1 MISFLSLTPPT
12 AAQPSASLP
21 ERGVAR
27 SLAEQR
33 AKAIRNVE
41 YRLNISI
48 PDSIHQHATGHATVT
63 FTIDKPQE
71 VVLDLF
77 DASLIKAVSKE
88 YKAINEHIILPAD
101 ATASGV
107 NSVDIEFLIDQR
119 LLNRREK
126 LLYTLSVP
134 DKARR
139 LFPCFDQPDMKATYR
154 LTLTLP
160 SGWSGV
166 SNGAVLATSTT
177 DGRTTIEFAPTEPL
191 STYLFAFAAGEFSRR
206 QMERDGRTISLYHC
220 ETDSARVAQCDEILS
235 EVFASLKWLED
246 YTSIPY
252 PFAKYD
258 LIIIPGFQ
266 FGGMEHTGATL
277 YNDRLLFLP
286 PQATLNERLARTS
299 LIAHETSHMWF
310 GDYVTMKWFGE
321 VWTKEVF
328 ANYYAAIISEPLY
341 PDVDHRLRFMLSYAP
356 LSYAEDR
363 TEGANPI
370 QQDLANLQDA
380 GLVYGNIIYDKS
392 PMMMRQL
399 VGKIGEETFRK
410 GISRYLKQ
418 HAYGNATWD
427 ELIATLDSLTTEN
440 LTEWS
445 SQWVDAAGLPVYR
458 ISRSRRTLT
467 IRQEGPLCPQ
477 KITLLVDGE
486 PLTADCSGRETT
498 LRLPANART
507 IIPNADGMAYGYFAL
522 DEQLLESA
530 LEAINAEDDLVRGA
544 SLINLNEALWHH
556 DIAPSH
562 YTRLLTARL
571 PQESNPLLFNLA
583 MGELRTAHTRYA
595 DGPDEELERTLSDIL
610 FNDTIAAR
618 KVTALRALA
627 DVMESRSAVDTIYN
641 IWSGATEIAGFRLS
655 DIDAMTLSYQLAVRM
670 PERADSIVALQRSR
684 LTSDNLRDEYD
695 FISPAVSPRQSS
707 RDQLFEKLLTADG
720 RSVEPWAES
729 ALYYLNH
736 RYRRDEG
743 MRYVWRG
750 LEAVEDVKRTGDIF
764 FPKRWVSMLVSGHRP
779 DDVSALV
786 KRYLS
791 TRPDYPEMLKR
802 KILMNIYE

>member
-1 MISFLSLTPPT
+1 
-12 AAQPSASLP
+12 
-21 ERGVAR
+21 
-27 SLAEQR
+27 
-33 AKAIRNVE
+33 
-41 YRLNISI
+41 
-48 PDSIHQHATGHATVT
+48 
-63 FTIDKPQE
+63 
-71 VVLDLF
+71 
-77 DASLIKAVSKE
+77 
-88 YKAINEHIILPAD
+88 
-101 ATASGV
+101 
-107 NSVDIEFLIDQR
+107 
-119 LLNRREK
+119 
-126 LLYTLSVP
+126 
-134 DKARR
+134 
-139 LFPCFDQPDMKATYR
+139 
-154 LTLTLP
+154 
-160 SGWSGV
+160 
-166 SNGAVLATSTT
+166 
-177 DGRTTIEFAPTEPL
+177 
-191 STYLFAFAAGEFSRR
+191 
-206 QMERDGRTISLYHC
+206 
-220 ETDSARVAQCDEILS
+220 
-235 EVFASLKWLED
+235 
-246 YTSIPY
+246 
-252 PFAKYD
+252 
-258 LIIIPGFQ
+258 
-266 FGGMEHTGATL
+266 
-277 YNDRLLFLP
+277 
-286 PQATLNERLARTS
+286 
-299 LIAHETSHMWF
+299 
-310 GDYVTMKWFGE
+310 
-321 VWTKEVF
+321 
-328 ANYYAAIISEPLY
+328 
-341 PDVDHRLRFMLSYAP
+341 
-356 LSYAEDR
+356 
-363 TEGANPI
+363 
-370 QQDLANLQDA
+370 
-380 GLVYGNIIYDKS
+380 
-392 PMMMRQL
+392 
-399 VGKIGEETFRK
+399 
-410 GISRYLKQ
+410 
-418 HAYGNATWD
+418 
-427 ELIATLDSLTTEN
+427 
-440 LTEWS
+440 
-445 SQWVDAAGLPVYR
+445 
-458 ISRSRRTLT
+458 
-467 IRQEGPLCPQ
+467 
-477 KITLLVDGE
+477 
-486 PLTADCSGRETT
+486 
-498 LRLPANART
+498 
-507 IIPNADGMAYGYFAL
+507 MAYGYFAL

-595 DGPDEELERTLSDIL
+595 DGPDEALERTLSDIL